1 MLIQSGSDYRRVAI
15 RGTRPWHGGQRMDGR
30 GHGRALLVN
39 HSQNNAGRHGDNF
52 FTVHVTRTTPKM
64 ASNGNH
70 KTIVKNVILSH
81 IYYPIHPI

>member
-1 MLIQSGSDYRRVAI
+1 
-15 RGTRPWHGGQRMDGR
+15 
-30 GHGRALLVN
+30 
-39 HSQNNAGRHGDNF
+39 
-52 FTVHVTRTTPKM
+52 VHVTRTTPKM